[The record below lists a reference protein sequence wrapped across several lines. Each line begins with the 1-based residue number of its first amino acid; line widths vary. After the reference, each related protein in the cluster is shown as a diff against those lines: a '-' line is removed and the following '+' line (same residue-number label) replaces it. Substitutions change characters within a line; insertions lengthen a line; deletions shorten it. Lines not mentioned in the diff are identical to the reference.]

1 MTPDALRD
9 LVVDVLEEY
18 KATDIVALKVTDVTV
33 ITDYMVIA
41 SGTSSRHVGS
51 LADRLVQEAKE
62 RRLDINGVEGQQSA
76 EWVLL
81 DLGDVLVHLM
91 QRETRSFYD
100 LERLW
105 GDLPTD
111 TETQV

>member
-9 LVVDVLEEY
+9 LVVDVLKEY
-18 KATDIVALKVTDVTV
+18 KAVDVVALKVSDATV

-41 SGTSSRHVGS
+41 SGTSSRHVAS
-51 LADRLVQEAKE
+51 LADNVGQTIKQHGLP
-62 RRLDINGVEGQQSA
+62 INGIEGQQAA

-91 QRETRSFYD
+91 QQEPRRFYD

-111 TETQV
+111 TETSV